1 MSQDQKE
8 KIEQQQSDDAVRE
21 ADVTAETK
29 PVQNEATPTPKRK
42 VKRRVVKQVNEA
54 DLEAISP
61 RASYWPLALAFA
73 IVVFL
78 YGAIGN
84 PIIMGIGV
92 VLIIAAVMGWAL
104 ERR

>member
-1 MSQDQKE
+1 MSQEQKE
-8 KIEQQQSDDAVRE
+8 KIEQQQGDAVRE
-21 ADVTAETK
+21 ANVTANMLPIQDET
-29 PVQNEATPTPKRK
+29 PPMPKRK
-42 VKRRVVKQVNEA
+42 ARRRVVKQVNEA

-84 PIIMGIGV
+84 PIIMGIGTFLV
-92 VLIIAAVMGWAL
+92 VASAIGWAL